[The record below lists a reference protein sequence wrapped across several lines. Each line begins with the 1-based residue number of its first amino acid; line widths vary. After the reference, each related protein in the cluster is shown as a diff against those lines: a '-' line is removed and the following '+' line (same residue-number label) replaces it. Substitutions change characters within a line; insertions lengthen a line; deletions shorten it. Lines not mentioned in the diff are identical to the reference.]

1 MGKSGTRQGERLLV
15 LAGRRWRQ
23 QLREAWQQLT
33 QHRTGDSLIPR
44 IPSIGTRVAI
54 LLALLLAS
62 LWVLFTIN
70 RVPTAPAAL
79 VPAPDSII
87 FTSPGYVVS
96 VANDGRV
103 HVRFPFNEQGIPR
116 EHIIERWPD
125 YPSEPFW
132 EHDASPAS
140 VEPLFALVASRS
152 VTGMRREYLAA
163 SADATR
169 DDEVAYTVAT
179 YGGGEVLKQVTFDD
193 ARRSDWPPALDALV
207 GAVTR
212 IAPPPGRQLPRNP
225 RME

>member
-1 MGKSGTRQGERLLV
+1 MG
-15 LAGRRWRQ
+15 
-23 QLREAWQQLT
+23 QQLT

-44 IPSIGTRVAI
+44 NPRIGTRVAI
-54 LLALLLAS
+54 ILALLLAS

-103 HVRFPFNEQGIPR
+103 HVRFSFNEQGIPR
-116 EHIIERWPD
+116 EQIIERWPD
-125 YPSEPFW
+125 YPAELFW
-132 EHDASPAS
+132 EHDASPAA

-152 VTGMRREYLAA
+152 VTGMRREYLATTTDAA
-163 SADATR
+163 SDNAVVYR
-169 DDEVAYTVAT
+169 VST

-193 ARRSDWPPALDALV
+193 ARRPDWPPALDALV

-212 IAPPPGRQLPRNP
+212 IAPPPGQQLPRGP
-225 RME
+225 GME